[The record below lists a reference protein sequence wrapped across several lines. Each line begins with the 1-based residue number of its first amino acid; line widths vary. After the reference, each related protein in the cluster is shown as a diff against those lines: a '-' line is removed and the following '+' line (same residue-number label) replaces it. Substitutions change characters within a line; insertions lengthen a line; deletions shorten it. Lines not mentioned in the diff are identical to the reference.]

1 MTKLTTFLTDLED
14 RLLSTFEKYGNINEK
29 INSYAIERGLIIK
42 QVSYDK
48 IGDSII
54 ANVLFDNASINLF

>member
-1 MTKLTTFLTDLED
+1 MTKLITFLTDLED
-14 RLLSTFEKYGNINEK
+14 RPLSTFEKYRNINEK
-29 INSYAIERGLIIK
+29 INSYATKKGFIIK

-54 ANVLFDNASINLF
+54 ANILFDNASINPF